1 MKTTVE
7 LPDGLLREAKRVA
20 RRRGTTLK
28 ALLEHGLRLTL
39 AEAKTPSPFTL
50 RDASV
55 GGHGMNPELAG
66 HGWDA
71 IRDLTYKDRGA

>member
-7 LPDGLLREAKRVA
+7 LPDGLLREARREA

-28 ALLEHGLRLTL
+28 ALLEQGLRLTL
-39 AEAKTPSPFTL
+39 AEPKTPRPFTL

-55 GGHGMNPELAG
+55 GGRGVNPELASQN
-66 HGWDA
+66 WDT